1 MTRGEPSSSTSARTS
16 CHIPGTSAP
25 PRGRKGKLWLR
36 FQVLVQYTGKHQ
48 LLNKEVHREILVFA
62 IPDIETLKSNLYV
75 GLALFAKGY
84 HFRDHVNKTL
94 LYDVKIKGWGYTKQ
108 FV

>member
-1 MTRGEPSSSTSARTS
+1 MAFAFK
-16 CHIPGTSAP
+16 C
-25 PRGRKGKLWLR
+25 
-36 FQVLVQYTGKHQ
+36 QDTGKQQ

-75 GLALFAKGY
+75 GLALFARGY
-84 HFRDHVNKTL
+84 HYPDHVNKTL
-94 LYDVKIKGWGYTKQ
+94 MYDVKIKGWGYTKQ